1 MSREHLYVYRYRSD
15 DIGYQLYIR
24 VAYAMNASQVDC
36 EAHTSLII
44 CPVNRYE
51 NNGWQEETHEKISL

>member
-51 NNGWQEETHEKISL
+51 NNG